1 MNKELIFRKVEE
13 LYEQYLEQDS
23 EIMLNVNTDYLF
35 DNLLSIPFCSE
46 ILDKLEKKYVIPF
59 EVIEERMEQS
69 YLDYFEDMTGHGQE
83 YYIAYCLQLYKNL
96 RDHNGKISDPYCD
109 ATVWIDSFESEKVN
123 RFRLFK
129 TDFIRPI
136 INYIT
141 NSIRNESVILYTLNR
156 YKERMEKY
164 HPFHF
169 TDDTY
174 EKELQNDLALYLFDN
189 NHEFYRELDNG
200 TGELDFLIQGGT
212 RKHYGSV
219 LDCNDKP
226 LIVEIKYFKEKLQ
239 EHIFKDAIVQ
249 LKAYMEVSPSYGC
262 LIAYILDENKQDL
275 RNFEINGIDVIPIY
289 VGKKSASKR

>member
-1 MNKELIFRKVEE
+1 MNKELIIRKVEVF
-13 LYEQYLEQDS
+13 YKQYLEQDS

-35 DNLLSIPFCSE
+35 DNLLSIPYCNE
-46 ILDKLEKKYVIPF
+46 ILDKLEKKYVIPL
-59 EVIEERMEQS
+59 EVIEERMGKA
-69 YLDYFEDMTGHGQE
+69 YLDFLEDMTEHGQE
-83 YYIAYCLQLYKNL
+83 YYIAYCLKLYKYL
-96 RDHNGKISDPYCD
+96 RDHNGKISDPYCFE
-109 ATVWIDSFESEKVN
+109 TIWIESFKPEN
-123 RFRLFK
+123 DQRFRLFK

-156 YKERMEKY
+156 YKERMEKF

-169 TDDTY
+169 ADDTD

-200 TGELDFLIQGGT
+200 TGELDFLIHEGT
-212 RKHYGSV
+212 EKHYGSV

-226 LIVEIKYFKEKLQ
+226 LIVEVKYFKEKLQ
-239 EHIFKDAIVQ
+239 EHQFKDAIVQ
-249 LKAYMEVSPSYGC
+249 LKAYMEVSPAYGC

-275 RNFEINGIDVIPIY
+275 RNHEIDGIYVIPIY

>member
-1 MNKELIFRKVEE
+1 MNKELIIRKVEE
-13 LYEQYLEQDS
+13 LYEQYFEQDS
-23 EIMLNVNTDYLF
+23 EIMLNVNTDYLL
-35 DNLLSIPFCSE
+35 DNLLSIPYCSE
-46 ILDKLEKKYVIPF
+46 ILDKLEKKYVIPL

-83 YYIAYCLQLYKNL
+83 YYIAYCLQWYKNL
-96 RDHNGKISDPYCD
+96 RNHNGKISDPYCD
-109 ATVWIDSFESEKVN
+109 ATVWIDSLESEKVN

-164 HPFHF
+164 HPFCF
-169 TDDTY
+169 TDDTD

-212 RKHYGSV
+212 GKHYGSV

-226 LIVEIKYFKEKLQ
+226 LIVEIKYFKEKFQ

-275 RNFEINGIDVIPIY
+275 RNFDIDGIDVIPIY